1 MKILLIEPPFHRFM
15 GFYRYFFPFSLA
27 SLAAYIK
34 KRGHEVLVYD
44 ADHGDKPVSM
54 TSSDLLEVFPKY
66 LEGIK
71 NTNHPIWKEI
81 ENVIRDYK
89 PDLIGITFMS
99 TKMGA
104 VQQITNIA
112 KQLYPKVPVVIGGAH
127 PSVLFHS
134 SLEKTK
140 ADYVVIGEG
149 EQTFCELIDVLQK
162 GNKELSQIPGI
173 AYRNLQKKIILN
185 PPRPLIPDIDSLP
198 FPDRESIFRLDT
210 YRPDD
215 LSMIMTSRG
224 CPFNCTFCSSLWERK
239 VRNRSVPNIIAE
251 IEYLIERF
259 HTTNIYFKDDTFTVN
274 KSRVQELCSML
285 RVKKIEVSWECLTRI
300 ELIDENLTLEMRDA
314 GMNYLKIGIE
324 TGSERILKAT
334 NKNITLDQ
342 IKKGAAVLNKLKQKW
357 SAFFMIGYPDES
369 EEEIKMSLRLI
380 EELQPTYV
388 SMSVLAPYPG
398 CQIYYDLEKTGDIS
412 ENSDWNLYDP
422 FSLYANVSLKIP
434 PQKFRETVKKTMRF
448 VDEYNR
454 DRDGRKEN
462 LKKGAGLDEQ
472 DQKL

>member
-1 MKILLIEPPFHRFM
+1 M

-44 ADHGDKPVSM
+44 ADHGEKPVSM
-54 TSSDLLEVFPKY
+54 TSLDLLEVFPKY

-71 NTNHPIWKEI
+71 NINHPIWKEI

-112 KQLYPKVPVVIGGAH
+112 KQLFPNVPVVLGGAH

-134 SLEKTK
+134 TLETTKT
-140 ADYVVIGEG
+140 DYVVIGEG
-149 EQTFCELIDVLQK
+149 EKTFCELIETLER
-162 GNKELSQIPGI
+162 GGI
-173 AYRNLQKKIILN
+173 EFSGIRGLAYRNSQKKITVT
-185 PPRPLIPDIDSLP
+185 PSRPLIPDIDSLP
-198 FPDRESIFRLDT
+198 FPDRESLFRLDT

-274 KSRVQELCSML
+274 KSRVQALCRTL
-285 RVKKIEVSWECLTRI
+285 REKKIDVGWECLTRI

-334 NKNITLDQ
+334 NKNITLEQ
-342 IKKGAAVLNKLKQKW
+342 IKKGAAILNKLKQKW

-369 EEEIKMSLRLI
+369 EEEIRMSLRLI
-380 EELQPTYV
+380 EDIQPTYV

-422 FSLYANVSLKIP
+422 FSLYANVNLKIP
-434 PQKFRETVKKTMRF
+434 PQKFREIVRETMRF

-454 DRDGRKEN
+454 DRDSRMEN
-462 LKKGAGLDEQ
+462 FKKGAGLDEQ